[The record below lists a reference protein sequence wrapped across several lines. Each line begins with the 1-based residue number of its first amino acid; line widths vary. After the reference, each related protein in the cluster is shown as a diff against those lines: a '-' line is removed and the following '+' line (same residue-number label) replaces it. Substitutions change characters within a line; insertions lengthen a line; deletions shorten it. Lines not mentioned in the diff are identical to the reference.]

1 MTISLIIYKKIND
14 MDIIAV
20 IVIAMVSICFWI
32 IKITEDEDENNK

>member
-1 MTISLIIYKKIND
+1 

-20 IVIAMVSICFWI
+20 IVIVMVSICFWI